1 MRSIPVRRRS
11 IKQPPAPGNNVSGG
25 GGVSSTPKTVKGNPL
40 PQRTVRSSHAI
51 GTVSRKTVKR
61 AVRRFG

>member
-11 IKQPPAPGNNVSGG
+11 IKQPPAPGNNVSG